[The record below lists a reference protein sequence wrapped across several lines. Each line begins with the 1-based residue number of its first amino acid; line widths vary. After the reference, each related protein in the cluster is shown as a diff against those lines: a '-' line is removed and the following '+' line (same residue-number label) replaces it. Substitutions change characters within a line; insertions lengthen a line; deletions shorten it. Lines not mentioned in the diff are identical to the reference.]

1 MSEKKRKRKST
12 SAETLVTLTSRRPQ
26 WAYLHLE
33 LQDNIKNR
41 TQNEL
46 IQDVNTNRVTAASDS
61 ITKAPALDPLTAKTY
76 LSAALSQYLGLS
88 GTAIPIDILKIA
100 SKANQRNA
108 RYLWIRLPYDD
119 AAAASAAMSS
129 WIGSESGPG
138 STDVALRVVARG
150 SRLGALVGGSGKELF
165 IP

>member
-33 LQDNIKNR
+33 L